1 MNLYVQFLGVLGWL
15 VVGIKTKDHP
25 ISFVN
30 GVGLAILG
38 SGIIYS
44 QNL

>member
-38 SGIIYS
+38 FGIVYS
-44 QNL
+44 HTL